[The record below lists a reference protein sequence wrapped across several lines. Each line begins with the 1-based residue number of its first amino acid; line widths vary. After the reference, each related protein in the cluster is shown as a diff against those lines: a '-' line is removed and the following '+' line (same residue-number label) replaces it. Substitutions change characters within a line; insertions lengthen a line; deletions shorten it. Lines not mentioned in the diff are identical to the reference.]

1 MDLYDFHRIMEN
13 SLEEDFQKLIK
24 FLPISKQ
31 SSLVSTNKN
40 IEKSIENKIQE
51 LNNESWK
58 YQIQPLPSL

>member
-1 MDLYDFHRIMEN
+1 MEN